1 MKGYRKISEG
11 GLKGWPEASEFEN
24 SYLDDQIRSVVH
36 GPIIDVMQSEHPV
49 SEFYVVVYKKV
60 A

>member
-11 GLKGWPEASEFEN
+11 RLTGWPKVAEFEN
-24 SYLDDQIRSVVH
+24 SYLDDQIRNVVH
-36 GPIIDVMQSEHPV
+36 GPIIGVMQSDKPT

-60 A
+60 I